1 MSEQARQAFSDNYQ
15 FLLDQRKLDVKSLVK
30 KAKDLNEEFDYSYFN
45 RVLQLKSN
53 PTIEKVEQ
61 MVRIAR
67 MLEGC
72 SNVEMWMFFI
82 PNYFKNLNN
91 SEVSATLLSESAL
104 KSFLH
109 DILYGVK
116 QLKIIDLSPDQ
127 YEQIMNFSSYLLKK
141 NKGHT
146 DPLLVKQSS

>member
-1 MSEQARQAFSDNYQ
+1 MNDQARQTFSNNYQ
-15 FLLDQRKLDVKSLVK
+15 YLLTQRKLDVKSLVL
-30 KAKDLNEEFDYSYFN
+30 KAKGLDEDFDYTYFN

-67 MLEGC
+67 MLDGC

-82 PNYFKNLNN
+82 PDYFKNLNN
-91 SEVSATLLSESAL
+91 SEVSAALLSEDAL
-104 KSFLH
+104 KSFVH

-116 QLKIIDLSPDQ
+116 ELKIIDLSPAQ

-141 NKGHT
+141 NKGHVE
-146 DPLLVKQSS
+146 PLVVKQSS